1 MRWSTGQEITF
12 QFIRSSREPFRNI
25 PWVMSLTWLFA
36 CVCACVP
43 DGGWAEKQQLP
54 TDSFLHQTGIRQGNP
69 CQVRECVGVVGGFV
83 GPSGE
88 LAPGPEGCVGS
99 LVSMCIQNRSYSIR
113 KSGKS
118 CRCWLS
124 LSRSGCRPQ
133 IWWFCCFF
141 PADQS
146 GLTTTSVGQ
155 NYCFD
160 WQLLQPI
167 RACVLTAVRPLVELS
182 PWLVHVI
189 VGVNTTQLF

>member
-1 MRWSTGQEITF
+1 MNLLVFSFHLLFQMKDFYSVNRCRRNKRTDLWMRWSTGQEITF

-124 LSRSGCRPQ
+124 LSRLGCRAK
-133 IWWFCCFF
+133 I
-141 PADQS
+141 
-146 GLTTTSVGQ
+146 
-155 NYCFD
+155 YYK
-160 WQLLQPI
+160 
-167 RACVLTAVRPLVELS
+167 VETFWIL
-182 PWLVHVI
+182 
-189 VGVNTTQLF
+189 N